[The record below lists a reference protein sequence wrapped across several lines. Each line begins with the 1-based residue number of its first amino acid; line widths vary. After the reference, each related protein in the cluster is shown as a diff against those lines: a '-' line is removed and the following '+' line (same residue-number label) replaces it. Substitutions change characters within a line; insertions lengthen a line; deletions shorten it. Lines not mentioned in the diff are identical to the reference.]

1 MLPFVIIRRGISYM
15 SLVERMKITP
25 QSSFMYVE
33 QTTLQI
39 DARRT
44 ISTLFLD
51 HGLDSGQ

>member
-1 MLPFVIIRRGISYM
+1 M

-51 HGLDSGQ
+51 HGLDLGQ